1 MNKKLVLSGFL
12 IECDEYNRLKLMFI
26 SDYNNDDKNIP
37 KDFNKNI
44 PKDFTKEYITKKN
57 SYYKSKNP
65 ESYCPI
71 SGDNYFYIKSKK
83 KQKGLIPLNKLEY
96 LNETNPQEY
105 NIIRVSGINGIVNVD
120 VKYLFQHLVS
130 CIVEVNEYKFKI
142 NGNVKEGYNFKIKQI
157 SAIK

>member
-26 SDYNNDDKNIP
+26 SDYNTND
-37 KDFNKNI
+37 KNI

-57 SYYKSKNP
+57 SYYKSKNS

-83 KQKGLIPLNKLEY
+83 KQQGLIPLNKLEY

-105 NIIRVSGINGIVNVD
+105 NIIRASGINGIVNVD
-120 VKYLFQHLVS
+120 VKYLFQNLVK

-142 NGNVKEGYNFKIKQI
+142 NNNVKEGYNFKIKQI
-157 SAIK
+157 SSVN